1 MSHAEPSKIGT
12 TRTITTDR
20 AARREDRA
28 LRNRRRDAV
37 YSNELR
43 FALAEAGALRRFER
57 VLASA

>member
-28 LRNRRRDAV
+28 RRNRRRDAI
-37 YSNELR
+37 YGNELR
-43 FALAEAGALRRFER
+43 FALDEAKSLRHFKRL
-57 VLASA
+57 LAGV

>member
-28 LRNRRRDAV
+28 RRNRRRKAV
-37 YSNELR
+37 ETNELR
-43 FALAEAGALRRFER
+43 FALAEFSTLRHFVRAAG
-57 VLASA
+57 

>member
-20 AARREDRA
+20 RARREDR
-28 LRNRRRDAV
+28 RKRIIRRDAV

-43 FALAEAGALRRFER
+43 FALDEARTLRQFKRI
-57 VLASA
+57 LAGT

>member
-28 LRNRRRDAV
+28 SRNRKRRAV
-37 YSNELR
+37 ETNELR
-43 FALAEAGALRRFER
+43 FALDEARTLRQFKRILAGA
-57 VLASA
+57 